1 MDGWKGKFEPDKLG
15 REYCQ
20 NGRVTDLKEIKG
32 GYKASVLGSHRFEV
46 TIKKDGGTVSRMGCI
61 CPVARGGRNCAHMA
75 AVLFAVEAKETAA
88 GEKAGESRKEMEQE
102 EEERNMRRLA
112 RKARKEE
119 KERKKEEQKRKAEE
133 ARRIEADK
141 RLAEEER
148 RREIREQKAREAKR
162 RAEKRQKEQEEA
174 RRREEKRQKEQ
185 EETRR
190 REEKRQKEQE
200 ETTRLAEEREKNMRR
215 AQERDIEKNASED
228 FEQRKAEFTV
238 LGNAWEEDLDTPDV
252 QGVSES
258 LEKLEKYSYYNSGKI
273 KYSMQISP
281 KTFKEAEKL
290 IQEGKIRVLQV
301 VSGYDQYSKEILGE
315 IDASGQ
321 TDREEF
327 KIRIVFDRTEVK
339 HADCRCPGCRRDY
352 QAWYAKKTSCPYKA
366 GVLLQLIEY
375 ISTHSLGDATDQPG
389 QQLISF
395 YKMKRANLIIA
406 DTVVKEG
413 SLSLIPRPKGRD
425 V

>member
-1 MDGWKGKFEPDKLG
+1 
-15 REYCQ
+15 
-20 NGRVTDLKEIKG
+20 
-32 GYKASVLGSHRFEV
+32 
-46 TIKKDGGTVSRMGCI
+46 
-61 CPVARGGRNCAHMA
+61 
-75 AVLFAVEAKETAA
+75 
-88 GEKAGESRKEMEQE
+88 
-102 EEERNMRRLA
+102 
-112 RKARKEE
+112 
-119 KERKKEEQKRKAEE
+119 
-133 ARRIEADK
+133 
-141 RLAEEER
+141 
-148 RREIREQKAREAKR
+148 
-162 RAEKRQKEQEEA
+162 
-174 RRREEKRQKEQ
+174 
-185 EETRR
+185 
-190 REEKRQKEQE
+190 
-200 ETTRLAEEREKNMRR
+200 MRR

-413 SLSLIPRPKGRD
+413 SLSLIPRLTQRAGRLTVAFKIGEKRLLIIKKLD
-425 V
+425 EFCRNVKNSETAVYGTNTQINHSLDNFTEEGKSWIRFINRVVREEEEFQQRMLDSRSYYSSYRKSSVGGELSLFGWRLDEFYRELGNHTIEYEDKDCGGKRKNCFPVQNRTQK